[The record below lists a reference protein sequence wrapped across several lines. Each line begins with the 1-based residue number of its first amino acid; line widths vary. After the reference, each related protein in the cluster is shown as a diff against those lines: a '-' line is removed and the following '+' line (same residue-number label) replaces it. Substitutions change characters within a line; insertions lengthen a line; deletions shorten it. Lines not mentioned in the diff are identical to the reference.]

1 MFGTM
6 MSALVAAAL
15 AMSPPKVPDAFS
27 AISQMEISPPSSA
40 KFSGPYWYD
49 LDNQRE
55 CIKINTIAPE
65 APKDTIGTPGQWSN
79 VTEFIMKSGVYYG
92 VNGLTRLIIPET
104 KFPNQF
110 EFVALSRYNG
120 TEMVD
125 GRNCTVWNFHP
136 DNKTFMRYYAE
147 VGTDIPVGIFS
158 NVTSK
163 GLPGQPPSQSVTLTT
178 FKNVVT
184 DRSKIDFSV
193 FKEFNLTEINNP
205 PACRPKNSPP
215 VVQDMEMYI
224 FHPSKNWNISGQD
237 VADLV
242 GDTFF
247 VCADSTNTDRDHYQ
261 YISKYS
267 ISMNTNWGQ
276 YRMCNDYPPTCVGA
290 EDFLIGREA
299 SEGLG
304 PVQSG
309 QCSDNTETGSWLS
322 LPEKGECQGSDTP
335 ASGKCTWKINKR
347 IKTIDGKCMLGR
359 GLVDACKV
367 DQRLPFP
374 TASKIFYSSFDD
386 QDGCPAINPPSGF

>member
-1 MFGTM
+1 MMFIAT
-6 MSALVAAAL
+6 VAAL
-15 AMSPPKVPDAFS
+15 AVAPPTVPSAFTS
-27 AISQMEISPPSSA
+27 AIEMVQSTRPSYNGS
-40 KFSGPYWYD
+40 YWYD
-49 LDNQRE
+49 RDNQRS
-55 CIKINTIAPE
+55 CIKSYSIAPE

-79 VTEFIMKSGVYYG
+79 MTQFLMSNGVYFG
-92 VNGLTRLIIPET
+92 INGLTKLIIPEPTFPDQFGFVPYT
-104 KFPNQF
+104 K
-110 EFVALSRYNG
+110 YNSTG
-120 TEMVD
+120 IYT
-125 GRNCTVWNFHP
+125 GKNCTIWDFRPN
-136 DNKTFMRYYAE
+136 NLTFMRYYAE
-147 VGTDIPVGIFS
+147 VGTDIPVGLFS
-158 NVTSK
+158 NVTTQT
-163 GLPGQPPSQSVTLTT
+163 LPGQPPRELVTMTT
-178 FKNVVT
+178 YKDVVT
-184 DRSKIDFSV
+184 GPGVDFSV